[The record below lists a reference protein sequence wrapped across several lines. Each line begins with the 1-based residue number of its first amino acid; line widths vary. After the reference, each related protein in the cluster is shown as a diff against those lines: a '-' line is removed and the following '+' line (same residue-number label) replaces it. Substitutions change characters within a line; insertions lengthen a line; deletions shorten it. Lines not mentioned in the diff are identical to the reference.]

1 MNDSN
6 TALHEYFAAL
16 RRLQEGKP
24 LRVPKGCKITNDSVS
39 LEAGRSK
46 GSIKKSRALYADLI
60 RAIEEAA
67 RSEKDLSHDPGK
79 KLLKSMDA
87 AKSYRLAYEAA
98 LGREVSLLA
107 ELLELKKKLASLT
120 GEKVI
125 PLRKKKA
132 GR

>member
-1 MNDSN
+1 
-6 TALHEYFAAL
+6 
-16 RRLQEGKP
+16 
-24 LRVPKGCKITNDSVS
+24 
-39 LEAGRSK
+39 
-46 GSIKKSRALYADLI
+46 
-60 RAIEEAA
+60 
-67 RSEKDLSHDPGK
+67 LSHDPGK